1 MIKLSYFCQGTVIYL
16 TLITLL
22 SSYLETVVT
31 EIEMKRQNDEKEII
45 WVRLPYFWQAGDKMK
60 KSCFRKVQKCL
71 TKNVC
76 FFPYYETK
84 KPAMFCSA
92 KDFIPTLQKLNVVY
106 CSTCPEC
113 NEKYIDKTGCNLV
126 THLYKHGSLDDQ
138 PMYQHLSKCEHYNDT
153 ANLMKYWILIPW
165 LSR

>member
-1 MIKLSYFCQGTVIYL
+1 MHRKYLYQKKNLNAKLIKLSYLCQGTVIYL

-31 EIEMKRQNDEKEII
+31 EIEMKRQNDEKKII
-45 WVRLPYFWQAGDKMK
+45 WVRLPYFWQAGDKIK

-76 FFPYYETK
+76 FFPCYETK

-106 CSTCPEC
+106 CSKCPEC
-113 NEKYIDKTGCNLV
+113 NELLHTYTSMDHLMINLCINIFQNV
-126 THLYKHGSLDDQ
+126 NIIMT
-138 PMYQHLSKCEHYNDT
+138 PP
-153 ANLMKYWILIPW
+153 I
-165 LSR
+165 

>member
-1 MIKLSYFCQGTVIYL
+1 
-16 TLITLL
+16 
-22 SSYLETVVT
+22 
-31 EIEMKRQNDEKEII
+31 
-45 WVRLPYFWQAGDKMK
+45 
-60 KSCFRKVQKCL
+60 
-71 TKNVC
+71 
-76 FFPYYETK
+76 
-84 KPAMFCSA
+84 MFCSA

-153 ANLMKYWILIPW
+153 ANLMKYWILIP
-165 LSR
+165 

>member
-1 MIKLSYFCQGTVIYL
+1 MQRKYLYHKKNLNVKLIKLSYLCQGTVVYL

-31 EIEMKRQNDEKEII
+31 EIEMKRQNDEKKII
-45 WVRLPYFWQAGDKMK
+45 WVRLPYFWQAGDKIK

-76 FFPYYETK
+76 FFPCYETK
-84 KPAMFCSA
+84 KPAMFTSA

-106 CSTCPEC
+106 CSKCPEC
-113 NEKYIDKTGCNLV
+113 NELLHTYTSMDHLMINLCINIFQNV
-126 THLYKHGSLDDQ
+126 NIIMT
-138 PMYQHLSKCEHYNDT
+138 PP
-153 ANLMKYWILIPW
+153 I
-165 LSR
+165 